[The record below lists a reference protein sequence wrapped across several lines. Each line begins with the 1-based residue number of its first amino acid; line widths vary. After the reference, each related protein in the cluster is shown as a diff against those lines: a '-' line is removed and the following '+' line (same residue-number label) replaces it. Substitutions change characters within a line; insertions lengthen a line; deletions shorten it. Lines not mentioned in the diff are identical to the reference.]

1 MNSDLYNDL
10 CPEVALISRTT
21 EMVEGP
27 WQEGARLMNVCAY
40 LFAKE
45 VREDVC
51 GSPQNHHRTQ
61 NVGYLTLAF
70 LRHVKS

>member
-1 MNSDLYNDL
+1 
-10 CPEVALISRTT
+10 
-21 EMVEGP
+21 MVEGP
-27 WQEGARLMNVCAY
+27 WQEGAHLMNLCAY

-45 VREDVC
+45 VREDVG

-61 NVGYLTLAF
+61 NVSYLTLAF